1 MKATQ
6 TTAAKLVQFVNKRP
20 GLEFAEYGDVKLYR
34 SEMREITNDRSD
46 FFELYALASRRL
58 GNEFEAK
65 LTETLKTGSGRLTL
79 KENGELEYCT
89 GQYLPT
95 EYRPAANRVLVGL
108 IWADYSNEKDQN
120 GNDVYADGQSVCK
133 AIKRNLSRR
142 VGRLYF
148 K

>member
-6 TTAAKLVQFVNKRP
+6 TTAAKLVQFVNQRP

-65 LTETLKTGSGRLTL
+65 LTEALKTGSGRLTL
-79 KENGELEYCT
+79 KENGELKYCT
-89 GQYLPT
+89 GQYFPT

-120 GNDVYADGQSVCK
+120 GNDVYADGSAIRK

-148 K
+148 N